1 MLYRCGGRL
10 DVEICIDSKETRAE
24 GVGTN
29 EFSEAQ
35 STKVLA
41 TPQRRESEGHRLAHA
56 LEQHREKRAS
66 EIEKR
71 LVGLAEKVKFAT
83 GADVTVCVGHRP
95 ANLQPIASL

>member
-41 TPQRRESEGHRLAHA
+41 TPSVES
-56 LEQHREKRAS
+56 
-66 EIEKR
+66 
-71 LVGLAEKVKFAT
+71 VK
-83 GADVTVCVGHRP
+83 D
-95 ANLQPIASL
+95 IA